1 MFAVLVFWLSLA
13 FKFFVY
19 VILIIVTMNDNHTTI
34 PKETIFAF
42 YERRHDVNSLCFV
55 TQDEIIALEF

>member
-1 MFAVLVFWLSLA
+1 
-13 FKFFVY
+13 
-19 VILIIVTMNDNHTTI
+19 MNDNHTTI

-42 YERRHDVNSLCFV
+42 HERRHDVNGLCFV